1 MKQTLMLLVLL
12 SLLVGCKGDKDDMK
26 GEFDIKGTITEIDDK
41 GNRILVKE
49 TESEL
54 IWITL
59 QENGNI
65 NKFDKGQVVAVWI
78 DGLIAESAPAQGKA
92 LNIEIITQ

>member
-1 MKQTLMLLVLL
+1 MLLVLL
-12 SLLVGCKGDKDDMK
+12 SLLVGCKDDKDDMK
-26 GEFDIKGTITEIDDK
+26 GEFDIKGTITEIDGK

-49 TESEL
+49 TDSEL

>member
-1 MKQTLMLLVLL
+1 MLLVL
-12 SLLVGCKGDKDDMK
+12 SLIVGCNGDKDDMK
-26 GEFDIKGTITEIDDK
+26 GEFDIKGTITEIDGK

-49 TESEL
+49 TESKL

-92 LNIEIITQ
+92 SNIEIITK

>member
-1 MKQTLMLLVLL
+1 MLLVLL
-12 SLLVGCKGDKDDMK
+12 SLLVGCKGVKDDMK
-26 GEFDIKGTITEIDDK
+26 GEFDIKGTITEIDGK
-41 GNRILVKE
+41 GYRILVKE
-49 TESEL
+49 ADSEL